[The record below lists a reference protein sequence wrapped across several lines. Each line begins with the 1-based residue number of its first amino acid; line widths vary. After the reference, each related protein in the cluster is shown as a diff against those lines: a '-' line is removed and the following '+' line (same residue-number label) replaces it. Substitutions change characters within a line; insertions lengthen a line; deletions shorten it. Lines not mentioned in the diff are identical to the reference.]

1 MRVVNR
7 YLSKRGKTYYLIKRV
22 PDDVRELHPSGVIR
36 ESLNTKDIAV
46 ARKIR
51 DRRIK
56 ELDASWD
63 AYRIRPKGKHL
74 SSSLLNEAIELRKLV
89 TQSKDQEGALEL
101 VEDRTNDL
109 YNAEVPEEIHG

>member
-22 PDDVRELHPSGVIR
+22 PDG
-36 ESLNTKDIAV
+36 LNTKDLAV

-56 ELDASWD
+56 EL
-63 AYRIRPKGKHL
+63 
-74 SSSLLNEAIELRKLV
+74 
-89 TQSKDQEGALEL
+89 
-101 VEDRTNDL
+101 
-109 YNAEVPEEIHG
+109 